1 MLKRCALALAAVF
14 LLAVPAAQAAPTELT
29 GELNGAPYRIVV
41 PDNWNGTLVVHAHGY
56 RDLADHP
63 GEVDD
68 RSAPAAPVAALEP
81 TLLAMGYALAGS
93 AYSSNGWAV
102 QEGIGDTKRL
112 VSRFRAAVGKPSRT
126 LLWGFSMGSVITYA
140 LAEQTAGHFD
150 GYLAACAVGAG
161 ASRAWDGAGVTSLA
175 YDAAFGWPAAWGSV
189 GDVDDTIDFDTTVLA
204 KMIPEVSNPANF
216 GKFEFIRL
224 VTGAAPSAFPSPS
237 YPSWILTNMYFA
249 TEARAELERRAGG
262 PVVQNLTHTYS
273 LSAGDKFYLALLG
286 VDADWLLAQM
296 NARRTIAAA
305 PFSQNYVEHWAD
317 YSGKIKKPLL
327 AIHTQ
332 TDTLVPV
339 SHDSAY
345 AATVA
350 TAGRSDLLAQT
361 FTTGIGHC
369 NFTGPQLVTALTA
382 LDGWVATGTKPGAT
396 SFPAALGFIPGFVA
410 PAWPQP

>member
-1 MLKRCALALAAVF
+1 MLRRFALAVAAVAVLAA
-14 LLAVPAAQAAPTELT
+14 PAAQAAPTELT
-29 GELNGAPYRIVV
+29 GELGGAPYRIVV

-81 TLLAMGYALAGS
+81 ALLGMGYALAGS
-93 AYSSNGWAV
+93 AYKTNGWAV
-102 QEGIGDTKRL
+102 QEGIADTKRL
-112 VSRFRAAVGKPSRT
+112 VSHFRSAVGQPSRT
-126 LLWGFSMGSVITYA
+126 LLWGFSMGSVVTYA

-161 ASRAWDGAGVTSLA
+161 SSRAWDGAGATSLA
-175 YDAAFGWPAAWGSV
+175 YGAAFGWPSAWGSI
-189 GDVDDTIDFDTTVLA
+189 GDVQDDIDFDTTVLA
-204 KMIPEVSNPANF
+204 KMFPEVVNPANF
-216 GKFEFIRL
+216 GRFEFIRL

-237 YPSWILTNMYFA
+237 YPSWILTNMFFA

-273 LSAGDKFYLALLG
+273 LSVGDKFSLALLG
-286 VDADWLLAQM
+286 VDADALLAQM
-296 NARRTIAAA
+296 NAQRTIAAP
-305 PFSQNYVEHWAD
+305 PFSRNYVRHSAD
-317 YSGKIKKPLL
+317 YSGKLQKPLL
-327 AIHTQ
+327 TLHTQ

-339 SHDSAY
+339 SHESAY
-345 AATVA
+345 ASTVA
-350 TAGRSDLLAQT
+350 AAGRSDLLAQA
-361 FTTGIGHC
+361 FTTGNGHC

-382 LDGWVATGTKPGAT
+382 LDGWAATGTKPGAA
-396 SFPAALGFIPGFVA
+396 SFPAAAGFIPGFVA